1 MNISFTF
8 KNFEPS
14 EHLRKYAQRRFEKL
28 ARFVHKSDN
37 LEITVKLSVDKF
49 RHKAEVQFVGDNMN
63 FSAVESSEDM
73 YSTVDMVLD
82 KLEAQIK
89 KYREKLKEKRQQGP
103 AKDFSMEPPAPPPA
117 RPEGTPNK
125 PAIEREEFWAKP
137 LFPEDAAMEVVQ
149 EESGFIIFLNAN
161 DDRINIL
168 YRRKNGTFGLIDPYD

>member
-28 ARFVHKSDN
+28 ARFVNKADN
-37 LEITVKLSVDKF
+37 LEMTVKLAVDKF
-49 RHKAEVQFVGDNMN
+49 RHKAEVQFAGDNMN

-89 KYREKLKEKRQQGP
+89 KHREKIKGKRHQGP
-103 AKDFSMEPPAPPPA
+103 AKDFSMEAPPAPPA
-117 RPEGTPNK
+117 RHEGTPNK
-125 PAIEREEFWAKP
+125 VSIEREDFWAKP
-137 LFPEDAAMEVVQ
+137 IFPEDAALEIEQGEYEFMVFV
-149 EESGFIIFLNAN
+149 NAN

-168 YRRKNGTFGLIDPYD
+168 YRRKNGTFGLIDPYE